1 MAWLFPSPERVVQS
15 TLSSLGTPGSRL
27 EAVKSLAALF
37 AENGEHCLAQADVKS
52 RLLAIKGVGK
62 WTAGYILMRTGESL
76 DHWPEGDL
84 VLRKALSR
92 DTVMIALAAL
102 EQAFS
107 QWTPYRSYAT
117 LHIWRGYAPTATGK
131 P

>member
-1 MAWLFPSPERVVQS
+1 
-15 TLSSLGTPGSRL
+15 
-27 EAVKSLAALF
+27 
-37 AENGEHCLAQADVKS
+37 
-52 RLLAIKGVGK
+52 LLAIKGVGK